1 MRYASRLLSG
11 VLRFLLS
18 GWVCPRSELQK
29 GTALNRIKQ
38 HFFKKIWKEVLFV
51 LENYPYLLDFKQ
63 VQEILRIGRNQLLFR
78 LQSGEIPAFK
88 VGRKWR
94 VRKNEL
100 LRYMEE
106 GEQTVLDE

>member
-1 MRYASRLLSG
+1 M
-11 VLRFLLS
+11 
-18 GWVCPRSELQK
+18 
-29 GTALNRIKQ
+29 
-38 HFFKKIWKEVLFV
+38 

-78 LQSGEIPAFK
+78 LQSGELPAFK
-88 VGRKWR
+88 VCRNWR
-94 VRKNEL
+94 IRKNEL

>member
-1 MRYASRLLSG
+1 M
-11 VLRFLLS
+11 
-18 GWVCPRSELQK
+18 
-29 GTALNRIKQ
+29 
-38 HFFKKIWKEVLFV
+38 

-78 LQSGEIPAFK
+78 LQSVEMPAFK

>member
-1 MRYASRLLSG
+1 M
-11 VLRFLLS
+11 
-18 GWVCPRSELQK
+18 
-29 GTALNRIKQ
+29 
-38 HFFKKIWKEVLFV
+38 
-51 LENYPYLLDFKQ
+51 LENYPYLLDFMQ

-100 LRYMEE
+100 LCYIEE
-106 GEQTVLDE
+106 CEQAVLDE

>member
-1 MRYASRLLSG
+1 M
-11 VLRFLLS
+11 
-18 GWVCPRSELQK
+18 
-29 GTALNRIKQ
+29 
-38 HFFKKIWKEVLFV
+38 

-63 VQEILRIGRNQLLFR
+63 VQKILRIGRNQLLIR

-100 LRYMEE
+100 LRYMAES
-106 GEQTVLDE
+106 EQAVLDE

>member
-1 MRYASRLLSG
+1 M
-11 VLRFLLS
+11 
-18 GWVCPRSELQK
+18 
-29 GTALNRIKQ
+29 
-38 HFFKKIWKEVLFV
+38 

-63 VQEILRIGRNQLLFR
+63 VQKILRIGRNQLLFR

-100 LRYMEE
+100 LRYMAE
-106 GEQTVLDE
+106 GEQALLDE

>member
-1 MRYASRLLSG
+1 M
-11 VLRFLLS
+11 
-18 GWVCPRSELQK
+18 
-29 GTALNRIKQ
+29 
-38 HFFKKIWKEVLFV
+38 

-63 VQEILRIGRNQLLFR
+63 VQKILRIGRNQLLFR

-106 GEQTVLDE
+106 GEQAVLDE

>member
-1 MRYASRLLSG
+1 MFWHFHYTTHGIEVSFFYAKSRTCS
-11 VLRFLLS
+11 FI
-18 GWVCPRSELQK
+18 EE
-29 GTALNRIKQ
+29 NIE
-38 HFFKKIWKEVLFV
+38 KEVLSV

-78 LQSGEIPAFK
+78 LQSGELPAFK

-94 VRKNEL
+94 IRKNEL

-106 GEQTVLDE
+106 GEQAVLDE

>member
-1 MRYASRLLSG
+1 M
-11 VLRFLLS
+11 
-18 GWVCPRSELQK
+18 
-29 GTALNRIKQ
+29 
-38 HFFKKIWKEVLFV
+38 

-78 LQSGEIPAFK
+78 LQSGEIPALK

-94 VRKNEL
+94 IRKNEL

-106 GEQTVLDE
+106 GEQAVLDE

>member
-1 MRYASRLLSG
+1 M
-11 VLRFLLS
+11 
-18 GWVCPRSELQK
+18 
-29 GTALNRIKQ
+29 
-38 HFFKKIWKEVLFV
+38 

-78 LQSGEIPAFK
+78 LQSGEFPAFK

-94 VRKNEL
+94 IRKNEL

>member
-1 MRYASRLLSG
+1 M
-11 VLRFLLS
+11 
-18 GWVCPRSELQK
+18 
-29 GTALNRIKQ
+29 
-38 HFFKKIWKEVLFV
+38 

-100 LRYMEE
+100 LHYIEE
-106 GEQTVLDE
+106 CEQAVLDE

>member
-1 MRYASRLLSG
+1 M
-11 VLRFLLS
+11 
-18 GWVCPRSELQK
+18 
-29 GTALNRIKQ
+29 
-38 HFFKKIWKEVLFV
+38 

-78 LQSGEIPAFK
+78 LQSGEISAFK

>member
-1 MRYASRLLSG
+1 M
-11 VLRFLLS
+11 
-18 GWVCPRSELQK
+18 
-29 GTALNRIKQ
+29 
-38 HFFKKIWKEVLFV
+38 

-63 VQEILRIGRNQLLFR
+63 VQKILRIGRNQLLFR

-94 VRKNEL
+94 IRKNEL

-106 GEQTVLDE
+106 CERAVLDE

>member
-1 MRYASRLLSG
+1 M
-11 VLRFLLS
+11 
-18 GWVCPRSELQK
+18 
-29 GTALNRIKQ
+29 
-38 HFFKKIWKEVLFV
+38 

-63 VQEILRIGRNQLLFR
+63 VQKILRIGRNQLLFR

-100 LRYMEE
+100 LRYMAE
-106 GEQTVLDE
+106 GEQAVLDE

>member
-1 MRYASRLLSG
+1 M
-11 VLRFLLS
+11 
-18 GWVCPRSELQK
+18 
-29 GTALNRIKQ
+29 
-38 HFFKKIWKEVLFV
+38 

-94 VRKNEL
+94 MDCKMCLQVTTVSAKMEL
-100 LRYMEE
+100 QEKSAE
-106 GEQTVLDE
+106 A

>member
-1 MRYASRLLSG
+1 M
-11 VLRFLLS
+11 
-18 GWVCPRSELQK
+18 
-29 GTALNRIKQ
+29 
-38 HFFKKIWKEVLFV
+38 

-88 VGRKWR
+88 VVRKWR
-94 VRKNEL
+94 IRKNEL

-106 GEQTVLDE
+106 GEQAVLDE

>member
-1 MRYASRLLSG
+1 M
-11 VLRFLLS
+11 
-18 GWVCPRSELQK
+18 
-29 GTALNRIKQ
+29 
-38 HFFKKIWKEVLFV
+38 

-63 VQEILRIGRNQLLFR
+63 VQKILRIGRNQLLFR

-100 LRYMEE
+100 LRWM
-106 GEQTVLDE
+106 GEREQAVLDE

>member
-1 MRYASRLLSG
+1 M
-11 VLRFLLS
+11 
-18 GWVCPRSELQK
+18 
-29 GTALNRIKQ
+29 
-38 HFFKKIWKEVLFV
+38 

-78 LQSGEIPAFK
+78 LQNGEIPAFK

>member
-1 MRYASRLLSG
+1 M
-11 VLRFLLS
+11 LS
-18 GWVCPRSELQK
+18 GWVCLRSELQK

-38 HFFKKIWKEVLFV
+38 HFFKKIQKEVLSV

>member
-1 MRYASRLLSG
+1 M
-11 VLRFLLS
+11 
-18 GWVCPRSELQK
+18 
-29 GTALNRIKQ
+29 
-38 HFFKKIWKEVLFV
+38 LFV

-100 LRYMEE
+100 LRYIEE
-106 GEQTVLDE
+106 CEQAVLDE

>member
-1 MRYASRLLSG
+1 M
-11 VLRFLLS
+11 
-18 GWVCPRSELQK
+18 
-29 GTALNRIKQ
+29 
-38 HFFKKIWKEVLFV
+38 

-100 LRYMEE
+100 LRYMAE
-106 GEQTVLDE
+106 GEQAALDARQ

>member
-1 MRYASRLLSG
+1 M
-11 VLRFLLS
+11 
-18 GWVCPRSELQK
+18 
-29 GTALNRIKQ
+29 
-38 HFFKKIWKEVLFV
+38 
-51 LENYPYLLDFKQ
+51 LENYPYLPDFKQ

-94 VRKNEL
+94 IRKNEL

-106 GEQTVLDE
+106 GEQAVLDE